1 MSKLFRASAVL
12 SVLLA
17 ASTIASAADLK
28 MPVKAPPRPAPPA
41 LVLQPFSWTGI
52 YVGGNLGAG
61 WSHRSLTDSRFGLQ
75 FDNGNNNATF
85 VGGGQVGFNYQI
97 NYFVL
102 GAEGDFDWAAKNS
115 NTGTGVVIPN
125 VGTIGVTSNNRWI
138 SSLAARFGVA
148 VDRLLFYGKAGGG
161 WVGADAFTLANSTTG
176 ASFVVANSRT
186 ESGWL
191 AGGGVEWAI
200 TDAWSA
206 RLEYDYLGLGNRTF
220 TVPLGS
226 PILPGDTFTT
236 HNRNVQMATV
246 GINYRFSWGGS
257 ILPRY

>member
-1 MSKLFRASAVL
+1 MSKLFRATAVL
-12 SVLLA
+12 SVLVGVSA
-17 ASTIASAADLK
+17 VADAADLH
-28 MPVKAPPRPAPPA
+28 VKAPPRPAPPP
-41 LVLQPFSWTGI
+41 VVVPPPFSWSGF
-52 YVGGNLGAG
+52 YVGGNLGAA

-97 NYFVL
+97 NNFVL

-115 NTGTGVVIPN
+115 NTGTGVFIPT

-161 WVGADAFTLANSTTG
+161 WVGADGFTLTNSTG
-176 ASFVVANSRT
+176 ASFLAASSRT
-186 ESGWL
+186 DSGWL

-226 PILPGDTFTT
+226 PILPNDTFTT

-246 GINYRFSWGGS
+246 GINYRFNWGAPF
-257 ILPRY
+257 LPRY

>member
-1 MSKLFRASAVL
+1 MSKLFRATAVL
-12 SVLLA
+12 SALVGVSA
-17 ASTIASAADLK
+17 VAEAADLH
-28 MPVKAPPRPAPPA
+28 VKAPPRPAPPPVVVP
-41 LVLQPFSWTGI
+41 LPFSWSGF
-52 YVGGNLGAG
+52 YVGGNLGAA

-85 VGGGQVGFNYQI
+85 VGGGQAGFNYQI
-97 NYFVL
+97 NNFVL

-115 NTGTGVVIPN
+115 NTGTGVFIPT

-161 WVGADAFTLANSTTG
+161 WVGADGFTLTNSTG
-176 ASFVVANSRT
+176 ASFLAASSRT
-186 ESGWL
+186 DSGWL

-226 PILPGDTFTT
+226 PILPNDTFTT

-246 GINYRFSWGGS
+246 GINYRFNWGAPF
-257 ILPRY
+257 LPRY

>member
-1 MSKLFRASAVL
+1 MSKLFRATAVL
-12 SVLLA
+12 SALVGVSA
-17 ASTIASAADLK
+17 VAEAADLH
-28 MPVKAPPRPAPPA
+28 VKAPPRPAPPPVVVP
-41 LVLQPFSWTGI
+41 LPFSWSGF
-52 YVGGNLGAG
+52 YVGGNLGAA

-85 VGGGQVGFNYQI
+85 VGGGQAGFNYQI
-97 NYFVL
+97 NNFVL

-115 NTGTGVVIPN
+115 NTGTGVLIPN
-125 VGTIGVTSNNRWI
+125 VGTIRVTSNNRWI

-161 WVGADAFTLANSTTG
+161 WVGADGFTLTNSTTG
-176 ASFVVANSRT
+176 ASFLAANSRT
-186 ESGWL
+186 DSGWL

-226 PILPGDTFTT
+226 PILPNDTFTT

-246 GINYRFSWGGS
+246 GINYRFNWGAPF
-257 ILPRY
+257 LPRY

>member
-1 MSKLFRASAVL
+1 
-12 SVLLA
+12 
-17 ASTIASAADLK
+17 
-28 MPVKAPPRPAPPA
+28 
-41 LVLQPFSWTGI
+41 
-52 YVGGNLGAG
+52 
-61 WSHRSLTDSRFGLQ
+61 
-75 FDNGNNNATF
+75 

-97 NYFVL
+97 NNFVL

-115 NTGTGVVIPN
+115 NTGTGVFIPT

-161 WVGADAFTLANSTTG
+161 WVGADGFTLTNSTG
-176 ASFVVANSRT
+176 ASFLAASSRT
-186 ESGWL
+186 DSGWL

-226 PILPGDTFTT
+226 PILPNDTFTT

-246 GINYRFSWGGS
+246 GINYRFNWGAPF
-257 ILPRY
+257 LPRY

>member
-1 MSKLFRASAVL
+1 MSKLFRATAVL
-12 SVLLA
+12 SALVGVSA
-17 ASTIASAADLK
+17 VAEAADLH
-28 MPVKAPPRPAPPA
+28 VKAPPRPAPPP
-41 LVLQPFSWTGI
+41 VVVPPPFSWSGF

-97 NYFVL
+97 NNFVL

-115 NTGTGVVIPN
+115 NTGTGVFIPT

-161 WVGADAFTLANSTTG
+161 WVGADGFTLTNSTG
-176 ASFVVANSRT
+176 ASFLAASSRT
-186 ESGWL
+186 DSGWL

-226 PILPGDTFTT
+226 PILPNDTFTT

-246 GINYRFSWGGS
+246 GINYRFNWGAPF
-257 ILPRY
+257 LPRY

>member
-1 MSKLFRASAVL
+1 MSKLFRATAVL
-12 SVLLA
+12 SVLVGVSA
-17 ASTIASAADLK
+17 VADAADLH
-28 MPVKAPPRPAPPA
+28 VKAPPRPAPPP
-41 LVLQPFSWTGI
+41 VVVPPPFSWSGF
-52 YVGGNLGAG
+52 YVGGNLGAA

-97 NYFVL
+97 NNFVL

-115 NTGTGVVIPN
+115 NTGTGVFIPT

-161 WVGADAFTLANSTTG
+161 WVGADGFTLTNSTG
-176 ASFVVANSRT
+176 ASFLAASSRT
-186 ESGWL
+186 DSGWL

-200 TDAWSA
+200 TDAWAA
-206 RLEYDYLGLGNRTF
+206 RASREGAHLRCCLDHQARQ
-220 TVPLGS
+220 S
-226 PILPGDTFTT
+226 MPG
-236 HNRNVQMATV
+236 
-246 GINYRFSWGGS
+246 
-257 ILPRY
+257 

>member
-1 MSKLFRASAVL
+1 MSKLFRATAVL
-12 SVLLA
+12 SALVGVSA
-17 ASTIASAADLK
+17 VAEAADLH
-28 MPVKAPPRPAPPA
+28 VKAPPRPAPPP
-41 LVLQPFSWTGI
+41 VVVPPPFSWSGF
-52 YVGGNLGAG
+52 YVGGNLGAA

-85 VGGGQVGFNYQI
+85 VGGGQVGFNYQV
-97 NYFVL
+97 NNFVL

-115 NTGTGVVIPN
+115 NTGTGVFIPT

-161 WVGADAFTLANSTTG
+161 WVGADGFTLTNSTG
-176 ASFVVANSRT
+176 ASFLAASSRT
-186 ESGWL
+186 DSGWL

-226 PILPGDTFTT
+226 PILPNDTFTT

-246 GINYRFSWGGS
+246 GINYRFNWGAPF
-257 ILPRY
+257 LPRY